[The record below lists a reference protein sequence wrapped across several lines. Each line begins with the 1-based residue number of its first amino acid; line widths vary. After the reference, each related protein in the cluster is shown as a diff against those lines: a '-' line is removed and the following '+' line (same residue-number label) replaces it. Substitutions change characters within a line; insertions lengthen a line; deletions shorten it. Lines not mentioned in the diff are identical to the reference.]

1 MQALETIMSK
11 LKLTYFEQRRFSP
24 MTYWVHKGINEEDTH
39 YEKSIAFEPPLPAKD
54 PLKGYPYVTVSVLGF
69 QIEFASSSEME
80 HFIEVM
86 EQKNLPTTIS
96 LSKLRGNQNGPNSHW
111 LSRFPAHLK
120 KWEKREK
127 LVLAVKK
134 AQKSSEVSGNGF

>member
-1 MQALETIMSK
+1 VLKAIMSK
-11 LKLTYFEQRRFSP
+11 LTLDYSEQRRFSP
-24 MTYWVHKGINEEDTH
+24 MTYWVHRGVNESDTY
-39 YEKSIAFEPPLPAKD
+39 YEHCSAFEPPLPNKD
-54 PLKGYPYVTVSVLGF
+54 PLKGYPYLTVSVLGF
-69 QIEFASSSEME
+69 HIEFSSSNEME

-96 LSKLRGNQNGPNSHW
+96 LSKQRGSQNGPNSHW

-134 AQKSSEVSGNGF
+134 AKESAEVSGNGF